1 MTDEIKV
8 SVVCLAYNHEGYI
21 RDALEGFVSQKTN
34 FKFEVLI
41 HDDASTD
48 GTADI
53 IREYEVKYPDLI
65 RPVYQVENQYSKG
78 IDFGAEYLYPMARG
92 KYMAWCEGDDF
103 WCDPYKLQKQYD
115 YLESHPECN
124 ICTSRA
130 VYADHDTRRCTIR
143 PKQAMSR
150 MYTTEEVIMLG
161 GLYFATATFFMRWET
176 FASLPEC
183 FKVHEFADWQ
193 LLIYGSMG
201 GGCYCM
207 QDVMTVY
214 NNKRS
219 GSYTER
225 TWKDTEFRNR
235 INQNA
240 LHMFERVNEYYDYK
254 YNDAIQNRI
263 RHYQYRILKSEGK
276 LNEIQGDEYA
286 EYRVL
291 DMMKQKM
298 KELVK

>member
-8 SVVCLAYNHEGYI
+8 SVICLAYNQEGYI

-48 GTADI
+48 ATADI
-53 IREYEVKYPDLI
+53 IREYEAKYPNLI
-65 RPVYQVENQYSKG
+65 RAVYQTENQFSQG
-78 IDFGAEYLYPMARG
+78 IAFCEKYLYPMMRG
-92 KYMAWCEGDDF
+92 TYMAWCEGDDF

-124 ICTSRA
+124 ICVSRA
-130 VYADHDTRRCTIR
+130 VFADHDTGRCTIR

-161 GLYFATATFFMRWET
+161 GLFFATATFMMRRDIYE
-176 FASLPEC
+176 AMPEC
-183 FKVHEFADWQ
+183 FDTKYFGDWQ
-193 LLIYGSMG
+193 IVIYGSMG
-201 GGCYCM
+201 GGCYCL
-207 QDVMTVY
+207 QDATAVY

-219 GSYTER
+219 GSHTER
-225 TWKDTEFRNR
+225 TWKDTEFRDT
-235 INQNA
+235 INKEA
-240 LHMFERVNEYYDYK
+240 LHMFERVNAYYGYK
-254 YNDAIQNRI
+254 YDVAIQNRI
-263 RHYQYRILKSEGK
+263 RHYQYRILKNQGK
-276 LNEIQGDEYA
+276 LDQIQGEEYA

-291 DMMKQKM
+291 DMMKQRM
-298 KELVK
+298 KKLK